1 MGFMYNTI
9 QYNTIQYNLYYVN
22 SQILFVKL
30 FLNKLLNIFIGKQL
44 FATTR
49 KVVA

>member
-9 QYNTIQYNLYYVN
+9 QYNTIQSDYVN